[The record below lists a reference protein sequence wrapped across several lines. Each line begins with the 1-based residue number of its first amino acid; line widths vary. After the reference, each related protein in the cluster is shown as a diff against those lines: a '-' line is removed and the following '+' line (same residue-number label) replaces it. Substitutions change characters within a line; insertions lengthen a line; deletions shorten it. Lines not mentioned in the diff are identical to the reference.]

1 MWNGFDN
8 NVTVSAVNC
17 SWETGKVTNLKKLEK
32 KQRKKEKNKNDKDK
46 IYKTENDQ
54 TVEKI
59 KTQSSSLV
67 RLFINPW

>member
-32 KQRKKEKNKNDKDK
+32 KQRKKEKRGK
-46 IYKTENDQ
+46 IE
-54 TVEKI
+54 I
-59 KTQSSSLV
+59 KSRMKRGMLLYILRTLGK
-67 RLFINPW
+67 L